1 MHLRHTNQIHAPLC
15 GTHSEPVFDNFDLS
29 EFIHDTALNKEQA
42 NCILKLLK
50 HSHTEDWTLNNYS
63 DLESTQW
70 SQFQMMIISALFGGE
85 TMEFKMYYCLLWDWA
100 CDLLKDSG
108 VGPYFVFDAWCLS
121 KFDGASFVC
130 FINEPWMANE
140 FWDVQVC
147 H

>member
-1 MHLRHTNQIHAPLC
+1 
-15 GTHSEPVFDNFDLS
+15 
-29 EFIHDTALNKEQA
+29 
-42 NCILKLLK
+42 
-50 HSHTEDWTLNNYS
+50 
-63 DLESTQW
+63 
-70 SQFQMMIISALFGGE
+70 E

-140 FWDVQVC
+140 FWDVQV
-147 H
+147 